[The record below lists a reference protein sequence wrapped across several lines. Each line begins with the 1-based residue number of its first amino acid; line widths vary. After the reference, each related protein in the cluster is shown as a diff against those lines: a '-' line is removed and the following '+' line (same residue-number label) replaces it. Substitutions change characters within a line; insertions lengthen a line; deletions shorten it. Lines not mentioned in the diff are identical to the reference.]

1 MQIAFD
7 LADGQERE
15 TTFRLGAG
23 RSVAEVHDLIFRF
36 RPADASRVALA
47 AVHEFWNHTLG
58 AINVDTPD
66 PAMNTMAN
74 GWLLYQTLGC
84 RLWGRTGFYQSG
96 GAYGFRD
103 QLQDVMAL
111 VHAEPALIREH
122 LLRAAAHQFREG
134 DVQHWWHP
142 PVGRGV
148 RTHFSDDYLWLP
160 FATYRYVETTA
171 DLQILEEK
179 ISFLEDRPLRPDEEA
194 YYDLPQQSQA
204 VGSLYQHCV

>member
-1 MQIAFD
+1 LD
-7 LADGQERE
+7 R
-15 TTFRLGAG
+15 
-23 RSVAEVHDLIFRF
+23 
-36 RPADASRVALA
+36 
-47 AVHEFWNHTLG
+47 TLG

-66 PAMNTMAN
+66 PAVNTMAN

-142 PVGRGV
+142 PVAAACAPIFPTTISGAL
-148 RTHFSDDYLWLP
+148 RTC
-160 FATYRYVETTA
+160 RYVFLPPPILACSTE
-171 DLQILEEK
+171 QITFLDARPVMPEEE
-179 ISFLEDRPLRPDEEA
+179 S
-194 YYDLPQQSQA
+194 YYDLPNRSQESA
-204 VGSLYQHCV
+204 TLYQHCMRAIEHGLKFGEHGLPLMGSGD